1 MSVCG
6 PGMLA
11 YRLTQ
16 SGEAI
21 GLRFT
26 APLTGLRFC
35 SPILAGTGLLAGAGR
50 MNHISVIQWI
60 CGALAVIA
68 TLVGLG
74 FFTRAC
80 LTIANRFRLGAPV
93 DRQRLHP
100 VGKRLKLCW

>member
-1 MSVCG
+1 
-6 PGMLA
+6 
-11 YRLTQ
+11 
-16 SGEAI
+16 
-21 GLRFT
+21 
-26 APLTGLRFC
+26 
-35 SPILAGTGLLAGAGR
+35 
-50 MNHISVIQWI
+50 MNHISVIQWV

-100 VGKRLKLCW
+100 VGKRLKTLLVKVLCHQDFKGRPWIRIAHWLVMCPSRSCSLRWSPAMRRFLAPTGHCR

>member
-1 MSVCG
+1 
-6 PGMLA
+6 
-11 YRLTQ
+11 
-16 SGEAI
+16 
-21 GLRFT
+21 
-26 APLTGLRFC
+26 
-35 SPILAGTGLLAGAGR
+35 

-100 VGKRLKLCW
+100 VGKRLKTLLVKVLCHQDFKGRPWIRIAPGL